1 MTQRLTGLRSRSGLA
16 LAVAALSLG
25 HGLASAQSGGGAGK
39 IAVTTS
45 SVEAR
50 QLYLKGRAMGENLR
64 AHDSREILKQ
74 AAAKDPQFAL
84 AHYSL
89 ALNSPTAKEFFEH
102 LKQAVALSAKASEG
116 ERLMILGLQAGANAD
131 TKTQRDYYEKLAAA
145 YPGDE
150 RAHFLLGG
158 AYFGQQDY
166 PKAIAEYHKSV
177 ELAPDY
183 APAYNLLGYAH
194 RQAGQPGE
202 AEQAF
207 KKYIELIPTDPN
219 PYDSYAELLMKL
231 GRFEESVAMYRKALA
246 TDQNFSP
253 SRIGVATNMM
263 YRGDYD
269 GARVETGKL
278 YQLARNDGDRRA
290 SYFTNA
296 VVYSDEGNFDRAL
309 AELRKEYAVA
319 EKIHDAAA
327 MAGDVT
333 AMGDVL
339 LEAGKPEDA
348 RKSYEQALELQEHSD
363 LSPEVKEDARLVHH
377 YNLGRVAVRAGD
389 LAGARQHADAFMKG
403 VTAKKNDGE
412 VRLAHQL
419 AGTIALEQKQFDQ
432 AIAELTQGN
441 QQDAYTLYRL
451 GLAYQGKGDG
461 EKAAGFFRRAADQ
474 NSLPA
479 LNYAFVRLKAKKM
492 KA

>member
-1 MTQRLTGLRSRSGLA
+1 MSQPSVGSRAGLA
-16 LAVAALSLG
+16 CLALVAVLASSG
-25 HGLASAQSGGGAGK
+25 TASAQSGRGAGK
-39 IAVTTS
+39 IAITTS
-45 SVEAR
+45 SLEAR

-102 LKQAVALSAKASEG
+102 LKQAVSLSAKASEG

-145 YPGDE
+145 YPRDE

-166 PKAIAEYHKSV
+166 PRAIAEYHKSV

-194 RQAGQPGE
+194 RQAGESGE

-207 KKYIELIPTDPN
+207 KKYIELIPNDPN

-231 GRFEESVAMYRKALA
+231 GRFDESIAMYRKALA

-253 SRIGVATNMM
+253 SRIGVAANMM

-290 SYFTNA
+290 SYITNA
-296 VVYSDEGNFDRAL
+296 VVYADEGNFDRAL

-339 LEAGKPEDA
+339 LEAGKPEEA
-348 RKSYEQALELQEHSD
+348 RKRYQQALELQERSD
-363 LSPEVKEDARLVHH
+363 LSSEVKEDARLVHH
-377 YNLGRVAVRAGD
+377 YNLGRVAARAGD
-389 LAGARQHADAFMKG
+389 LAGARQHAEAFMQG

-412 VRLAHQL
+412 IRLAHQL
-419 AGTIALEQKQFDQ
+419 AGTIALEEKQFDQ
-432 AIAELTQGN
+432 AIAELSQGN

-451 GLAYQGKGDG
+451 GLAYQSKGDG
-461 EKAAGFFRRAADQ
+461 AKAADFFKRAADQ

-479 LNYAFVRLKAKKM
+479 LNYAFVRVKAKKM

>member
-1 MTQRLTGLRSRSGLA
+1 MSQPSVGSRAGLAWLA
-16 LAVAALSLG
+16 LAVILASQG
-25 HGLASAQSGGGAGK
+25 TASAQSAGGAGR
-39 IAVTTS
+39 ISITTS
-45 SVEAR
+45 SVDAR
-50 QLYLKGRAMGENLR
+50 QLYLKGRTMGENLR

-74 AAAKDPQFAL
+74 AAAKDPGFAL
-84 AHYSL
+84 AQYSL

-102 LKQAVALSAKASEG
+102 LKQAVTLSAKASEG

-131 TKTQRDYYEKLAAA
+131 TKAQRDYYEKLAAA

-166 PKAIAEYHKSV
+166 PRAIAEYQKSV

-194 RQAGQPGE
+194 RQAGQLAE

-207 KKYIELIPTDPN
+207 KKYIELIPNDPN
-219 PYDSYAELLMKL
+219 PYDSYAELLMKM
-231 GRFEESVAMYRKALA
+231 GRFDESIAMYRKALA

-263 YRGDYD
+263 YQGNYD
-269 GARVETGKL
+269 GSRVETGKL

-290 SYFTNA
+290 SFFTTA
-296 VVYSDEGNFDRAL
+296 VVYADEGKFDRAL
-309 AELRKEYAVA
+309 GELRKEYAVA
-319 EKIHDAAA
+319 EKINDAAA

-339 LEAGKPEDA
+339 LEAGKPEEA
-348 RKSYEQALELQEHSD
+348 RKRYEQALALQERSD
-363 LSPEVKEDARLVHH
+363 LSAEVKEDARLVHH
-377 YNLGRVAVRAGD
+377 YNLGRVAAQVGD
-389 LAGARQHADAFMKG
+389 LAGARLHAEAFMSG

-412 VRLAHQL
+412 IRLAHQL
-419 AGTIALEQKQFDQ
+419 AGTIALQDKKFDQ

-441 QQDAYTLYRL
+441 QQDSYTLYRL

-461 EKAAGFFRRAADQ
+461 AKAAERFRRAADQ

-479 LNYAFVRLKAKKM
+479 LNYAFVRLKAKRM
-492 KA
+492 KV

>member
-1 MTQRLTGLRSRSGLA
+1 MSQRSVGSRAGLA
-16 LAVAALSLG
+16 CLAIAAALAG
-25 HGLASAQSGGGAGK
+25 PGTASAQSAGGAAK
-39 IAVTTS
+39 ISITTS
-45 SVEAR
+45 SVDAR

-64 AHDSREILKQ
+64 AHDSREILQQ
-74 AAAKDPQFAL
+74 AAAKDPSFAL

-89 ALNSPTAKEFFEH
+89 ALNSPTAKEFFAH
-102 LKQAVALSAKASEG
+102 LKEAVALSGKASEG

-131 TKTQRDYYEKLAAA
+131 TKTQREYYEKLAAA
-145 YPGDE
+145 YAGDE

-158 AYFGQQDY
+158 AYFGQQNY
-166 PKAIAEYHKSV
+166 PKAIAEYQKSV

-194 RQAGQPGE
+194 RQAGQFDE

-207 KKYIELIPTDPN
+207 KKYIELIPNDPN

-231 GRFEESVAMYRKALA
+231 GRFDESIAMYRKALA

-263 YRGDYD
+263 YQGNYD
-269 GARVETGKL
+269 GSRVETGKL

-296 VVYSDEGNFDRAL
+296 VVYADEGKFDRAVG
-309 AELRKEYAVA
+309 ELRKEYAVA
-319 EKIHDAAA
+319 EKINDAAA

-339 LEAGKPEDA
+339 LEAGKPEEA
-348 RKSYEQALELQEHSD
+348 RKRYEQALALQERSD
-363 LSPEVKEDARLVHH
+363 LSPEVKEDARLIYH
-377 YNLGRVAVRAGD
+377 YNLGRVAARSGD
-389 LAGARQHADAFMKG
+389 QAAARLHGDAFMNG
-403 VTAKKNDGE
+403 AAAKKNDGE
-412 VRLAHQL
+412 IRLAHEL
-419 AGTIALEQKQFDQ
+419 AGTIALQDKRFDQ
-432 AIAELTQGN
+432 AILELTQGN

-461 EKAAGFFRRAADQ
+461 TKAAEFFKRAADQ

-479 LNYAFVRLKAKKM
+479 LNYAFVRLKAKKL

>member
-1 MTQRLTGLRSRSGLA
+1 MSQRSTGLRAGLA
-16 LAVAALSLG
+16 CLAVPAV
-25 HGLASAQSGGGAGK
+25 LASYGPAAAQSAGGAGK
-39 IAVTTS
+39 IPVTTAS
-45 SVEAR
+45 AEAK
-50 QLYLKGRAMGENLR
+50 QQYLKGRTLGENLR

-74 AAAKDPQFAL
+74 AAAKDPGFAL

-89 ALNSPTAKEFFEH
+89 AQNSPTAKEFFGH
-102 LKQAVALSAKASEG
+102 LKQAVALSDKASEG

-131 TKTQRDYYEKLAAA
+131 TKRQRDYYEKLADA
-145 YPGDE
+145 YPRDE

-158 AYFGQQDY
+158 AYFGQQNY
-166 PKAIAEYHKSV
+166 AKAIAEYQKSV

-194 RQAGQPGE
+194 RQAGRFGE

-207 KKYIELIPTDPN
+207 KKYIELIPNDPN
-219 PYDSYAELLMKL
+219 PYDSYAELLMKM
-231 GRFEESVAMYRKALA
+231 GRFDESVARYRKALA

-253 SRIGVATNMM
+253 SRIGVATNLM
-263 YRGDYD
+263 YQGRHD
-269 GARVETGKL
+269 ASRSEAGKL

-290 SYFTNA
+290 ALFTTA
-296 VVYSDEGNFDRAL
+296 VVYADEGKFDQAL
-309 AELRKEYAVA
+309 QELQREYVVA
-319 EKIHDAAA
+319 EKINDAAA

-339 LEAGKPEDA
+339 LEAGNPQEA
-348 RKSYEQALELQEHSD
+348 RQRYEQALELQEHSD
-363 LSPEVKEDARLVHH
+363 LSSEVKEDARLVHH
-377 YNLGRVAVRAGD
+377 YNLGRVAARAGD
-389 LAGARQHADAFMKG
+389 LAGARVHGDAFMKG
-403 VTAKKNDGE
+403 ATAKKNDGE
-412 VRLAHQL
+412 IRLAHEL
-419 AGTIALEQKQFDQ
+419 AGTIALQEKKFDE

-451 GLAYQGKGDG
+451 GLAYQGKDDG
-461 EKAAGFFRRAADQ
+461 AKAAEFFRQAANQ

-479 LNYAFVRLKAKKM
+479 LNYAFVRLKAKRM

>member
-1 MTQRLTGLRSRSGLA
+1 MTQRLTGSRSGLA
-16 LAVAALSLG
+16 GLATALLILG
-25 HGLASAQSGGGAGK
+25 YGSASAQSGGGAAK
-39 IAVTTS
+39 IPVTTS
-45 SVEAR
+45 SVDAK

-64 AHDSREILKQ
+64 AHDSREILQ
-74 AAAKDPQFAL
+74 RAAAKDPNFVL

-89 ALNSPTAKEFFEH
+89 ALNSPTAKEFFAH
-102 LKQAVALSAKASEG
+102 LKEAVALSGKASEG

-131 TKTQRDYYEKLAAA
+131 TKAQLDYYEKLVAA

-166 PKAIAEYHKSV
+166 SKAITEYQKSV

-194 RQAGQPGE
+194 RQAGQFSE

-207 KKYIELIPTDPN
+207 KKYIELIPNDPN
-219 PYDSYAELLMKL
+219 PYDSYAELLMKM
-231 GRFEESVAMYRKALA
+231 GRFDESIVMYRKALA
-246 TDQNFSP
+246 ADQNFSP

-263 YRGDYD
+263 YLGNHD
-269 GARVETGKL
+269 GSRAETGKL
-278 YQLARNDGDRRA
+278 YQLARNDADRRA
-290 SYFTNA
+290 SFFTTA
-296 VVYSDEGNFDRAL
+296 VVYADEGNFDRAL
-309 AELRKEYAVA
+309 QELRKEYAVA
-319 EKIHDAAA
+319 ENINDAAA

-339 LEAGKPEDA
+339 LEAGKPAEA
-348 RKSYEQALELQEHSD
+348 RKRYEQALSLQEHSD
-363 LSPEVKEDARLVHH
+363 LSSEVKENARLIHH
-377 YNLGRVAVRAGD
+377 YNLGRAAVRAGD
-389 LAGARQHADAFMKG
+389 LAGARVHADAFMSG
-403 VTAKKNDGE
+403 ATAKKNDGE
-412 VRLAHQL
+412 IRLAHEL
-419 AGTIALEQKQFDQ
+419 AGAVALQDKNFDQ
-432 AIAELTQGN
+432 AIAELARGN
-441 QQDAYTLYRL
+441 QQDPYTLYRL

-461 EKAAGFFRRAADQ
+461 VKATEFFKRAAEQ

>member
-1 MTQRLTGLRSRSGLA
+1 MSQRSVGSRAGLTCLA
-16 LAVAALSLG
+16 LAALLAS
-25 HGLASAQSGGGAGK
+25 HGTVSAQSAGGAGK
-39 IAVTTS
+39 ISITTS
-45 SVEAR
+45 SADAR
-50 QLYLKGRAMGENLR
+50 QLYVKGRTMGENLR

-74 AAAKDPQFAL
+74 AAAKDPGFAL

-89 ALNSPTAKEFFEH
+89 AQNSPTAKEFFGH
-102 LKQAVALSAKASEG
+102 LKQAVALADKASEG

-131 TKTQRDYYEKLAAA
+131 TKAQRDYYEKLAAA
-145 YPGDE
+145 YPRDE

-158 AYFGQQDY
+158 AYFGQQNY
-166 PKAIAEYHKSV
+166 PKAIAEYQKSV
-177 ELAPDY
+177 EIASDY

-194 RQAGQPGE
+194 RQAGQFGE

-207 KKYIELIPTDPN
+207 KKYIELIPNDPN
-219 PYDSYAELLMKL
+219 PYDSYAELLLKM
-231 GRFEESVAMYRKALA
+231 GRFDESITMYRKALA

-263 YRGDYD
+263 YQGNYD
-269 GARVETGKL
+269 GSRVETGKL

-290 SYFTNA
+290 SYFTTA
-296 VVYSDEGNFDRAL
+296 VVYADQGKFDRAL
-309 AELRKEYAVA
+309 QELRKEYAVA
-319 EKIHDAAA
+319 EKINDAAN

-339 LEAGKPEDA
+339 LEAGKPEEA
-348 RKSYEQALELQEHSD
+348 RKRYEQALELQERSD
-363 LSPEVKEDARLVHH
+363 LSSEVKEDARLVHH
-377 YNLGRVAVRAGD
+377 YNLGRVAAQAGD
-389 LAGARQHADAFMKG
+389 LAAARPHADAFMKG
-403 VTAKKNDGE
+403 ASAKKNDGE
-412 VRLAHQL
+412 IRRAHEL
-419 AGTIALEQKQFDQ
+419 AGTIALEDKKFDQ

-441 QQDAYTLYRL
+441 QQDSYTLYRL
-451 GLAYQGKGDG
+451 GLAYQGKEDG
-461 EKAAGFFRRAADQ
+461 SKAAEFFKRAANQ